1 MSSLQSPEDFNQDA
15 QLAIDRRECQE
26 RRRFTIK
33 GFLYGC
39 IKCRRRGPRRA
50 ENYLLA
56 YTDWYET
63 KLLVLAIALLLLSA
77 LDAALTL
84 TLLANGAVEINPL
97 MDFLLRKGVDYFIV
111 IKLMMTASCI
121 IILIAHYRFKLF
133 QRLRVDIMLLGAL
146 FIYTGLITHEFYML
160 VSMGLA

>member
-1 MSSLQSPEDFNQDA
+1 MSSVPSPEDLTQDA
-15 QLAIDRRECQE
+15 QLAIDRRERRE
-26 RRRFTIK
+26 RRQFSIR

-77 LDAALTL
+77 LDAGMTL
-84 TLLANGAVEINPL
+84 TLLANGAVEMNPF
-97 MDFLLRKGVDYFIV
+97 MDFLLQKGVDYFI
-111 IKLMMTASCI
+111 ICKLAMTAVCI
-121 IILIAHYRFKLF
+121 VILVAHHRFKLF

-146 FIYTGLITHEFYML
+146 FLYTGIITHEFYMF